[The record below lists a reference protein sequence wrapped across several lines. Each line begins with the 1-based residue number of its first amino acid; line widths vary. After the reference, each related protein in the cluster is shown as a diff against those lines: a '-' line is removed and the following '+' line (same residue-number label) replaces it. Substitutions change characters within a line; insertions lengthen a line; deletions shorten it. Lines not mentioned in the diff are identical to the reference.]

1 MWGPYGPL
9 ADFRSGPSEA
19 QQALSDLGRRGRED
33 GGAGVLEHAT
43 DQPSAYHQALWPS
56 LADGSGWILDGLAI
70 IKCLASVAS
79 LNGFALLIPFA
90 LWFCFHFFLI
100 LFVLV
105 RLVCVCNL

>member
-90 LWFCFHFFLI
+90 LWFCFHFF
-100 LFVLV
+100 
-105 RLVCVCNL
+105 